1 VSTQTQEPEQQERGG
16 DGGRP
21 MRERF
26 GEEMRGSPVRRILIV
41 VAAAIVLVLLLVFG
55 IPWLRYTLSHE
66 GNDDAYVDADKIQIT
81 SEISER
87 IDRIL
92 VDTNQLVHRGQ
103 LLVVLDD
110 RDEILKLQQAEAQYN
125 LALANQRT
133 TVQQGRGGVTQAA
146 ESVAAA
152 DAQVAVAQ
160 ANLPGAEQSYAT
172 AAANLDRAESLVST
186 GDMPR
191 EQLDAARAAAA
202 AAASQLHAAEDQVR
216 AAQAQAN
223 ALQGGVTTAQ
233 GRLAQ
238 AADPSQIAAA
248 KAQVDLAR
256 QNLAYT
262 HIHSPIDGYVGEKD
276 AEIGQT
282 VSAGMQI
289 LTLIPQHRIYITSNY
304 KETQMGKIRIGDP
317 VDIHVDAYGGVT
329 FHGHVTSINPASEN
343 TYALV
348 PSQQS
353 TANFVKVV
361 QRVPVRISIDDPR
374 ADMPLRPGMSVETYV
389 KVQ

>member
-1 VSTQTQEPEQQERGG
+1 MSTQT
-16 DGGRP
+16 
-21 MRERF
+21 RERPPVMDRV
-26 GEEMRGSPVRRILIV
+26 GEEMRGSPVRRIAII
-41 VAAAIVLVLLLVFG
+41 AAAIVVVVLLLVFG

-66 GNDDAYVDADKIQIT
+66 SNDDAYVDADKIQVT
-81 SEISER
+81 SKIAER
-87 IDRIL
+87 IDHIL

-110 RDEILKLQQAEAQYN
+110 RDELAKLQQAQAQYD

-133 TVQQGRGGVTQAA
+133 MIQQSQGGVTQAA
-146 ESVAAA
+146 AATAAA
-152 DAQVAVAQ
+152 DAQVAVARAGLPSAQQ
-160 ANLPGAEQSYAT
+160 AYVEADDNLRRT
-172 AAANLDRAESLVST
+172 ESLVAT
-186 GDMPR
+186 GDLPQ
-191 EQLDAARAAAA
+191 EQLDAARAAFAA
-202 AAASQLHAAEDQVR
+202 ADSQLDAAENQVDAALAQAASQR
-216 AAQAQAN
+216 
-223 ALQGGVTTAQ
+223 GGITTAQ

-238 AADPSQIAAA
+238 AADPSQIEAA
-248 KAQVDLAR
+248 KAQLDLAR

-262 HIHSPIDGYVGEKD
+262 RIDSPIDGFVGEKD

-282 VSAGMQI
+282 VSAGAQI

-304 KETQMGKIRIGDP
+304 KETQMGKIHVGDE
-317 VDIHVDAYGGVT
+317 VDIRVDAYPGVT
-329 FHGHVTSINPASEN
+329 FHGHVTSINPASQN

-361 QRVPVRISIDDPR
+361 QRVPVRVSIDDPR

-389 KVQ
+389 KIR